1 MIMNP
6 NIPLQCRSDHSADTR
21 VLSGRI
27 RHAGSLVF
35 VTTASVMPDN
45 QQLEIA

>member
-6 NIPLQCRSDHSADTR
+6 NIPLQRRSDHSANTR
-21 VLSGRI
+21 VLSGQNLAR
-27 RHAGSLVF
+27 RELVLI
-35 VTTASVMPDN
+35 TTASVMPDN